1 MRGTWIATTKN
12 DTTTMD
18 RDLDALTECQD
29 CALRQQLPS
38 VPSGASAA
46 CERCG
51 AILRQ
56 VRRFSLIQA
65 SSCAGIGLALFG
77 LALWLPVASVALPS
91 GRFSTVDVFSGLHFL
106 TEAGAPELS
115 AVVVLTLLLIPPFR
129 LSAVLAMACC
139 VCFGRAPGW
148 VRKAFTV
155 VPALRTWAM
164 VDVFLL
170 GALIALLRLS
180 ISMHVSFGPAL
191 FALAGAALC
200 SLAMDA
206 TLDHW
211 EFWRRV
217 PLREPALAHVA
228 GMDTIGCR
236 HCGTLSA
243 SREGAPCPRCERKLA
258 VRRHA
263 SVSRTWALMMGAA
276 TLLVPANVLPAMT
289 TTKLGRGEPL
299 TIIEGVVELEEHGLW
314 GVAAIVFVTSITI
327 PILKLVT
334 LLVLLVMIR
343 RGTDFHLP
351 LCTRAFRFLHT
362 IVRWS
367 MTEVFTVM
375 VLVSLVRFVGF
386 TSVLPG
392 PGASAYCAV
401 VFLTMWAADSF
412 DPRVMWAAVG
422 SGARWRSE
430 GARRGASLA

>member
-1 MRGTWIATTKN
+1 
-12 DTTTMD
+12 
-18 RDLDALTECQD
+18 
-29 CALRQQLPS
+29 
-38 VPSGASAA
+38 
-46 CERCG
+46 
-51 AILRQ
+51 
-56 VRRFSLIQA
+56 
-65 SSCAGIGLALFG
+65 
-77 LALWLPVASVALPS
+77 
-91 GRFSTVDVFSGLHFL
+91 
-106 TEAGAPELS
+106 
-115 AVVVLTLLLIPPFR
+115 
-129 LSAVLAMACC
+129 
-139 VCFGRAPGW
+139 
-148 VRKAFTV
+148 
-155 VPALRTWAM
+155 
-164 VDVFLL
+164 
-170 GALIALLRLS
+170 
-180 ISMHVSFGPAL
+180 
-191 FALAGAALC
+191 
-200 SLAMDA
+200 
-206 TLDHW
+206 
-211 EFWRRV
+211 
-217 PLREPALAHVA
+217 
-228 GMDTIGCR
+228 
-236 HCGTLSA
+236 
-243 SREGAPCPRCERKLA
+243 
-258 VRRHA
+258 

-327 PILKLVT
+327 AILKLVT